1 MSTTAEAKK
10 APPVTYTLTI
20 TAEGKE
26 GLTFDDVMK
35 MRDQGNK
42 MKDALKPFGTVEG
55 EVTFGKQ
62 TLKL

>member
-1 MSTTAEAKK
+1 
-10 APPVTYTLTI
+10 
-20 TAEGKE
+20 
-26 GLTFDDVMK
+26 LTFDDVMK

-62 TLKL
+62 RALRL